1 MNISCDQCHSK
12 FNIPDEKIPVGK
24 TVTLKCPKCENRIG
38 VSAPVALSDEV
49 NGESSEDAALD
60 NLPYDEEDKPFYF
73 VDENIKTALICETDE
88 AIRNRIK
95 SILAHI
101 GYQITQADDYRSALR
116 NMRYHVYNLI
126 VVNELFGSTD
136 PNANGILIYME
147 RMWMSI
153 RRNMFVTLLTSRFRT
168 LDQMMAFN
176 KSVDLIVNIEN
187 INDFEKILLRAVK
200 EKESFYRIFKDTMK
214 RIGRI

>member
-12 FNIPDEKIPVGK
+12 FNIPDEKIPAGK
-24 TVTLKCPKCENRIG
+24 TVTIKCPKCENRFG
-38 VSAPVALSDEV
+38 VSAPTALSDEV
-49 NGESSEDAALD
+49 NGKFSEEAALEKMT
-60 NLPYDEEDKPFYF
+60 YDVEDKPYSF
-73 VDENIKTALICETDE
+73 VDENVKTALICEADE
-88 AIRNRIK
+88 TIRNRIK
-95 SILAHI
+95 SVLSHI
-101 GYQITQADDYRSALR
+101 GYQISQADDYRSALR
-116 NMRYHVYNLI
+116 SMRYHVYDLL

-136 PNANGILIYME
+136 PNTNGILIYME

-168 LDQMMAFN
+168 MDQMMAFN

-187 INDFEKILLRAVK
+187 ISDFEKILLHAVK
-200 EKESFYRIFKDTMK
+200 EKEAFYRIFKDTMK